1 MPYTVRSHPRDFAV
15 FPKVAY
21 RARINVAAGAGT
33 HLQQHE
39 VGFLRDLAG
48 IVLAAPLGYDDVGF
62 RRLDE

>member
-15 FPKVAY
+15 FPKVAH

-39 VGFLRDLAG
+39 VGFLRNLAG
-48 IVLAAPLGYDDVGF
+48 IVLAAPLG
-62 RRLDE
+62 